1 MQTISLAQICKEKKV
16 APKIAR
22 ARLRRAISS
31 DTRLQPVTDARWVWP
46 ISKKALVA
54 KYVSD

>member
-1 MQTISLAQICKEKKV
+1 MKTITLAEICKTKKV

-31 DTRLQPVTDARWVWP
+31 DQRVQPIKDERWVWP
-46 ISKKALVA
+46 ISKTKLIAE
-54 KYVSD
+54 YISD